1 MQGEKASTLQAEEN
15 PRVQM
20 ALITLVAKTSLPAPP
35 LGKLSLLLLT
45 TFELS
50 SNLKFYSL
58 VTQINN
64 RFKSSLLKHTHKQDQ
79 GNLSPTEGP
88 FGETQERVRVPWSH
102 KQAEP
107 GDGLEVQGRGTEET
121 SPRPFFPR
129 LDIAPGG
136 Y

>member
-1 MQGEKASTLQAEEN
+1 
-15 PRVQM
+15 M

-64 RFKSSLLKHTHKQDQ
+64 RFKSSLLKHTHKQDE
-79 GNLSPTEGP
+79 GNISNRGTIWRDSKGSGCPGATSRLNLGMALRSRVEGL
-88 FGETQERVRVPWSH
+88 R
-102 KQAEP
+102 KQAQDLSFP
-107 GDGLEVQGRGTEET
+107 DWISPLE
-121 SPRPFFPR
+121 
-129 LDIAPGG
+129 DINTCKPVKNFCELI
-136 Y
+136 